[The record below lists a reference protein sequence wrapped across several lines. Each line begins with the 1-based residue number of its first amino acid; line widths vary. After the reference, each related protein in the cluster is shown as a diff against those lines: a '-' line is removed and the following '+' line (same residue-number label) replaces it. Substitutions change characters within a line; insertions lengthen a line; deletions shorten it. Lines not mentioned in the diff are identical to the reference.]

1 MTPPRTH
8 LLPLLLLLAVAPLCA
23 QTTLKDVRHFFP
35 DPDTVPV
42 AGQYALPHFY
52 HGADLY
58 SRPVEGP
65 IYSKY
70 ALEIEVAPM
79 FFLGRDGSSLDG
91 RSLYYG
97 FTTSFGFPLSKHIR
111 PNHYVSIELLGAFD
125 SLDIPHTRPDNKVVQ
140 IDTNSRMLS
149 LMANYKWY
157 TPPLLRDR
165 IYPYLDFGVGNSFK
179 SVKASTGPTT
189 ILDEKDGSIL
199 TFQGGVGMRA
209 RITEHFGLRT
219 GYHAIFLT
227 PQEYGPVKE
236 GADILHALDLGMSL
250 TF

>member
-1 MTPPRTH
+1 MTPPRNSVLFLILTM
-8 LLPLLLLLAVAPLCA
+8 AGSLCA

-35 DPDTVPV
+35 EPNPVPV

-70 ALEIEVAPM
+70 ALEIDVAPL
-79 FFLGRDGSSLDG
+79 FYIARDAASIDG
-91 RSLYYG
+91 RSLHYG
-97 FTTSFGFPLSKHIR
+97 FTSSFGFPLSRNIR
-111 PNHYVSIELLGAFD
+111 PNHYISIEVIGAFD
-125 SLDIPHTRPDNKVVQ
+125 SVDIPHTKPNGK
-140 IDTNSRMLS
+140 DTIIETDSRMLS

-165 IYPYLDFGVGNSFK
+165 IYPYLTAGIGNSFK
-179 SVKASTGPTT
+179 TVKASTGATT

-199 TFQGGVGMRA
+199 TFQGGVGLRT

-236 GADILHALDLGMSL
+236 GSDILHALDLGMSL
-250 TF
+250 SF